1 MMAGCWQRIFM
12 SGEPWIKKPIDSLES
27 NFQIQSVE
35 RILRRIESTAN
46 VELVITALELIEHAQ
61 NPEAF
66 HGLVKG
72 WEGGPCEGML
82 REMRQALGG

>member
-1 MMAGCWQRIFM
+1 
-12 SGEPWIKKPIDSLES
+12 
-27 NFQIQSVE
+27 
-35 RILRRIESTAN
+35 

-72 WEGGPCEGML
+72 WEGGPCEELL